1 VASQT
6 SLNNNAA
13 ENPPQGD
20 LVPPQQQRD
29 TKRNARRTLSVN
41 EDDGSSSHYV
51 LTDQIGH
58 LLRRAHQRATG
69 IFLSNM
75 ASASL
80 TPTQFAALV
89 MIRDEGPVS
98 QNHLGR
104 MIAMDPATTQG
115 VVSRLQERALIERV
129 PDETDRRRMALTVSA
144 AGRAL
149 TDGLI
154 DTAQEISAQTLAPLS
169 AAEVK
174 SLLSALKKIG

>member
-1 VASQT
+1 
-6 SLNNNAA
+6 LNNNAA
-13 ENPPQGD
+13 ESSPQGD
-20 LVPPQQQRD
+20 LVPPRQQRE
-29 TKRNARRTLSVN
+29 TQLNARKTLSVG
-41 EDDGSSSHYV
+41 EDRNSPTDYV

-80 TPTQFAALV
+80 TPTQFAALM

-129 PDETDRRRMALTVSA
+129 PDETDRRRMALTVSE
-144 AGRAL
+144 AGRTL

-154 DTAQEISAQTLAPLS
+154 ATAQEISAQTLAPLS